1 MVSGSCDCG
10 ASTPGRLLTLATN
23 RLLTGSAD
31 GEVRKFDFF
40 SSLRGRA
47 PISSAQRAQM
57 SGLPES
63 VNKGLFLL
71 SSWENKGVDS
81 QSNRKPCSTLP
92 DRRESSHAIQIFS
105 GSPVFSM
112 ELQSQGLWMLAG
124 CQDGSMNLATLR
136 HDEGDCKATLQKH
149 SDVVSAMQLHR
160 NERHCFTGSW
170 DRTIVDWDLDTG
182 QDVRTLGPGRG
193 QITSLKLQPSS
204 SGEGNLLLSSS
215 IDGNVIVWDARTPDG
230 EAISFSVPEKTPP
243 WAMSATWST
252 DGTRVYCGRREAAVD
267 EWDVRNPGQ
276 TRRFALPKSS
286 GPVYSVACMANDK
299 QLLW

>member
-1 MVSGSCDCG
+1 M
-10 ASTPGRLLTLATN
+10 N
-23 RLLTGSAD
+23 RLLTGSQD

-47 PISSAQRAQM
+47 PISTAQKSQM
-57 SGLPES
+57 PGVPES
-63 VNKGLFLL
+63 VNNGLFLL

-81 QSNRKPCSTLP
+81 QSSRQ
-92 DRRESSHAIQIFS
+92 RRFVSLAGVNADFVVIVS

-149 SDVVSAMQLHR
+149 SDVVSAMQLHK

-193 QITSLKLQPSS
+193 QITSLKLQPAS

-215 IDGNVIVWDARTPDG
+215 IDGNVIAWDARTPDG
-230 EAISFSVPEKTPP
+230 EAISFSAPEKTPP

-252 DGTRVYCGRREAAVD
+252 DGRRVYCGRREAAVD

-276 TRRFALPKSS
+276 TRRFTLPKSS
-286 GPVYSVACMANDK
+286 GPVYSVTCMNNDK